1 MDSAAF
7 VDQALQSYQ
16 ASQTPSNH
24 AGNSKKAARQ
34 MSNAQIDAVA
44 QDFEAFF
51 VSMMMETMMSGVK
64 TDGPFGGG
72 HGEKVFRSVLVQEY
86 GKEAARRGEFGIAD
100 AVREQLLKMQ
110 EIHGA

>member
-1 MDSAAF
+1 MDSTAL

-24 AGNSKKAARQ
+24 AGNTKKATRQ

-51 VSMMMETMMSGVK
+51 VSMMMESMMSGVK
-64 TDGPFGGG
+64 TDGPFGGAMARRFFG
-72 HGEKVFRSVLVQEY
+72 RPCPEH
-86 GKEAARRGEFGIAD
+86 GKEAARRGD
-100 AVREQLLKMQ
+100 
-110 EIHGA
+110 HS

>member
-1 MDSAAF
+1 MDSSAL

-16 ASQTPSNH
+16 ASQTPSHH
-24 AGNSKKAARQ
+24 AGQSKKTARQ

-51 VSMMMETMMSGVK
+51 VSMMMESMMSGVK

-72 HGEKVFRSVLVQEY
+72 HGEKVFRSILVQEY
-86 GKEAARRGEFGIAD
+86 GKEAARRSEFGIAD

-110 EIHGA
+110 EIHGG

>member
-1 MDSAAF
+1 MDSTAY
-7 VDQALQSYQ
+7 VEHALQSYQ

-24 AGNSKKAARQ
+24 AGNTKKATRQ

-51 VSMMMETMMSGVK
+51 VSMMMESMMSGVK

-86 GKEAARRGEFGIAD
+86 GKEAAQRGEFGIAD
-100 AVREQLLKMQ
+100 AVREQLRKMQ
-110 EIHGA
+110 EIHGG